1 MGGSRSA
8 ALALA
13 LVLMPLIDGFAP
25 PQRLRSTSTH
35 AHRPWARPPPP
46 FTALKSR
53 PRREPCVAM
62 AVVPMGGVSPQI
74 FGAAIGA
81 VTQLV
86 VTTLV
91 GASTVASGLITKQQV
106 SALSGESIRPW
117 SNSCTPTPV
126 TPTSIANA
134 TSRSGVVYN
143 VFLPCFLFTSVIKTV
158 TVYGVSPSLL
168 AMPLAAFIQIGLG
181 MLLATKVV
189 LPLTRLDKQSE
200 NGRELNLCTTFGNP
214 AVLPLLFFDALF
226 RAPYVAPRPREQRL
240 QRLAPARTLKPFR
253 PHNPNGQVRGRER
266 TAQAGG
272 VQQLLHDGV
281 QPTLLGHRQGH
292 YDFRRYPQRGAW
304 PALWQHSRRVRGLFK
319 TRESRKGA
327 CVTNYTNDGHATL

>member
-1 MGGSRSA
+1 
-8 ALALA
+8 
-13 LVLMPLIDGFAP
+13 
-25 PQRLRSTSTH
+25 
-35 AHRPWARPPPP
+35 
-46 FTALKSR
+46 LKSR
-53 PRREPCVAM
+53 PRREARREPCVAM

-91 GASTVASGLITKQQV
+91 GASTVASGLITKQQI
-106 SALSGESIRPW
+106 SALSGESIRHW
-117 SNSCTPTPV
+117 SNSCTPTP

-226 RAPYVAPRPREQRL
+226 RAPYVAPRPCEQRL

-253 PHNPNGQVRGRER
+253 PHNPNVRVRTMSLRYGQVRGRER
-266 TAQAGG
+266 TAKAGG

-292 YDFRRYPQRGAW
+292 YDFRREAQRGAW
-304 PALWQHSRRVRGLFK
+304 PALRQYSRRVRGLFK
-319 TRESRKGA
+319 TRESREGA
-327 CVTNYTNDGHATL
+327 FYTNDGRATL